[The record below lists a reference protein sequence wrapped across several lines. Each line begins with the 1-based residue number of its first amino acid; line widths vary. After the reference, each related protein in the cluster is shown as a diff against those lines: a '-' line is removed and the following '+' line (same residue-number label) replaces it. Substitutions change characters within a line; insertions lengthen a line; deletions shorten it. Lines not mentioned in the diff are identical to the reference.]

1 MTHAISGLW
10 AAALTPLDAAG
21 NADVAA
27 LAAHCAGLAARGCEG
42 FVVFGTTGE
51 GPSFTA
57 AERLAALEGLLKAGM
72 QPETLALAT
81 GAAALPDAIV
91 MTRGA
96 LALGVTR
103 TLQLAPFF
111 WRDAD
116 EGGIHAAFAQTIEAT
131 GDDRLRLFT
140 YNIPQCARPGVPPAV
155 LARLRREFGAVA
167 AGVKDSSG
175 AFDSFRAYRAA
186 APEATV
192 LVGAEVDIARA
203 AAEGGVG
210 TICGMVNI
218 VPDTVRAMFTQGAA
232 AEPAMRAACA
242 ALGDPFLPNLKAA
255 MAAATG
261 EESWLRVR
269 APLAAKT
276 LAEGKPILDALR
288 GTALKAA

>member
-10 AAALTPLDAAG
+10 AAVLTPLDAAG
-21 NADVAA
+21 DADVAT
-27 LAAHCAGLAARGCEG
+27 LATHCAGLAAHGCQG

-51 GPSFTA
+51 GPSFTT

-72 QPETLALAT
+72 KPETLALAT
-81 GAAALPDAIV
+81 GAAALPDAIA

-103 TLQLAPFF
+103 ALQLAPFF

-116 EGGIHAAFAQTIEAT
+116 EDGIHAAFARTIEAA
-131 GDDRLRLFT
+131 GDDRLRLFA

-175 AFDSFRAYRAA
+175 VFDSFRAYRAA

-192 LVGAEVDIARA
+192 LVGAEFDIARA
-203 AAEGGVG
+203 VAEGGAG

-218 VPDTVRAMFTQGAA
+218 VPEAVQAMFTQGAA
-232 AEPAMRAACA
+232 AAPAMRAACA
-242 ALGDPFLPNLKAA
+242 ALGEPFLSNIKAA

-261 EESWLRVR
+261 HEGWLRVR
-269 APLAAKT
+269 APLTAKT
-276 LAEGKPILDALR
+276 LADGKRILEALR
-288 GTALKAA
+288 GTTRKAA